1 MPRTDSSASDP
12 AAPAPLAAALRDLS
26 GVGPKILEK
35 LRRLRIERLDHLL
48 LHLPKGY
55 EDRTRLVP
63 LDAVQPGQRCL
74 VEGVVQGARVE
85 YFRGRRLRVQ
95 LGDDS
100 LASLEL
106 LFMRFTAFQKNQLA
120 PGTRVRCFGEVKLWR
135 RTLRMFHPEYE
146 LVTADEPA
154 VAPAALTPLYPAT
167 TGLAQVS
174 LRKLIQ
180 RALAWAEAHPVALEH
195 PDWERLF
202 RARGLPGF
210 LQALRR
216 LHVPEGEEGE
226 PGESDPAR
234 QRLIMEELA
243 AYLLVFDRLK
253 HKAARQEAAP
263 IAGGEEL
270 IQALRAGLP
279 FALTGAQDRV
289 IAELRADLARDQP
302 MMRLLQGDVGSGK
315 TLVAAAAALCA
326 VASDMQVAVMAPT
339 ELLAEQH
346 YRCFRAWLEP
356 MQIEVVLLSS
366 SLGRKAKEHA
376 KQRIRAH
383 QARIVVGT
391 HALIQK
397 TVEFDRL
404 GLLIIDEQQRFGVHQ
419 RLALRRKGESG
430 ALRPHQLI
438 MTATPIPRSL
448 AMTFYGELDS
458 SVLDELPPGR
468 KPVATVA
475 MSDERRS
482 ELMLRIRE
490 ACLGGQ
496 QAYWVCTLIEESD
509 VLQCEAATSSW
520 EHLRQTLPE
529 LSVGLVHGQM
539 KAADKEQV
547 IRQFRDGAI
556 QLLVATKVIEVGVDV
571 PNASLMVIENAE
583 RLGLAQL
590 HQLRGRV
597 GRGARQSTCVL
608 LYKPPLP
615 EAARERIRTMRETT
629 DGFEIARCDLR
640 LRGPGQL
647 LGARQAGEKVFR
659 VADLTRDERLLEDVR
674 RLVREFAQASPAAM
688 DAVIERWL
696 GESREL
702 GSV

>member
-1 MPRTDSSASDP
+1 MPRTDSSASVS
-12 AAPAPLAAALRDLS
+12 AASGPLAAALRDLP
-26 GVGPKILEK
+26 GVGPKVLEK
-35 LRRLRIERLDHLL
+35 LRRLRVERLDHLL

-63 LDAVQPGQRCL
+63 LDALQPGARCM

-106 LFMRFTAFQKNQLA
+106 LFMRFTAFQQSQLA
-120 PGTRVRCFGEVKLWR
+120 PGARVRCFGEVKLWQR
-135 RTLRMFHPEYE
+135 KLRMFHPEYE
-146 LVTADEPA
+146 LVAADGP
-154 VAPAALTPLYPAT
+154 VAASAELTPLYPAT

-174 LRKLIQ
+174 LRKLVR
-180 RALAWAEAHPVALEH
+180 RALAWAEEHPMALEH
-195 PDWERLF
+195 PAWEQLF

-210 LQALRR
+210 LEALRR
-216 LHVPEGEEGE
+216 LHVPDGAQGE

-253 HKAARQEAAP
+253 HKAVRQEAAP

-270 IQALRAGLP
+270 IEALRACLP
-279 FALTGAQDRV
+279 FVLTGAQDRV
-289 IAELRADLARDQP
+289 IAEICEDLARGHP

-326 VASDMQVAVMAPT
+326 VASEMQAAVMAPT

-356 MQIEVVLLSS
+356 MKIEVVLLSS
-366 SLGRKAKEHA
+366 SLGRKEKEEA
-376 KQRIRAH
+376 KQRIRTH
-383 QARIVVGT
+383 RARIVVGT

-397 TVEFDRL
+397 AVEFDRL

-430 ALRPHQLI
+430 RLRPHQLI

-468 KPVATVA
+468 MPVTTVA
-475 MSDERRS
+475 MPDERRE

-509 VLQCEAATSSW
+509 VLQCEAAKSSW
-520 EHLRQTLPE
+520 ENLRQALPE
-529 LSVGLVHGQM
+529 LEIGLVHGQM

-547 IRQFRDGAI
+547 IQKFRDGEI

-571 PNASLMVIENAE
+571 PNASLMVIE
-583 RLGLAQL
+583 
-590 HQLRGRV
+590 
-597 GRGARQSTCVL
+597 
-608 LYKPPLP
+608 K
-615 EAARERIRTMRETT
+615 
-629 DGFEIARCDLR
+629 
-640 LRGPGQL
+640 
-647 LGARQAGEKVFR
+647 
-659 VADLTRDERLLEDVR
+659 
-674 RLVREFAQASPAAM
+674 
-688 DAVIERWL
+688 
-696 GESREL
+696 
-702 GSV
+702 